1 MHIVAALFVDNFAMR
16 QVEGP
21 STRIDLT
28 GVFFSQVAPQPV
40 PCTMSPH
47 LVVLIYCPAGE
58 SGDGI
63 LQVVFQPVGVDPDAT
78 PPMAQNVSPFRVE
91 PGKFT
96 YRLVRAELA
105 VERYG
110 QIIAHCRVGQGAW
123 MAVPFTVL
131 APVASQNYSGEA

>member
-28 GVFFSQVAPQPV
+28 GVYFSQVAPTPV

-47 LVVLIYCPAGE
+47 LMVLIHCPANEAGNGVLE
-58 SGDGI
+58 
-63 LQVVFQPVGVDPDAT
+63 VVFQPGGTAPETT
-78 PPMAQNVSPFRVE
+78 PPLAQNVSPFQVD

-96 YRLVRAELA
+96 YRLVRAELNI
-105 VERYG
+105 ERYG
-110 QIIAHCRVGQGAW
+110 QVVAHCRIGQGPW
-123 MAVPFTVL
+123 MAVPLNVL
-131 APVASQNYSGEA
+131 PPA